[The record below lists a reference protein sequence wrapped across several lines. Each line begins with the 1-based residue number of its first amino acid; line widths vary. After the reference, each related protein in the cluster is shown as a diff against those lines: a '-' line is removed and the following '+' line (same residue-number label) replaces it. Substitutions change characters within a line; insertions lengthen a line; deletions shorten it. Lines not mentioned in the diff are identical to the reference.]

1 MRNIRIVIWGFGA
14 MGSGIARMILEKQ
27 GLEITGVLDTWDE
40 LVGKNIY
47 DRLDLDPQGRDP
59 VYISNQPEEVIS
71 KDQCDLVVLATDSFT
86 AKAFPK
92 LKFCVERGV
101 NVVTTA
107 EEMAWPWA
115 QEPELSAGLDRLAR
129 KHKVSILG
137 TGVNPGFILDLLVV
151 CLTGACEHVDSIE
164 AARINDLSPFGKA
177 VMEEQG
183 VGMDVEA
190 FNQLNAAGKLSGHV
204 GFPESV
210 GIITQALGWQVK
222 KFEQTKGPIVSQV
235 ERKASHFDVK
245 AGKVAGVRQQCF
257 AYGEDGKQ
265 LIHLDHPQQ
274 VYPELEG
281 TETGDYITI
290 HTGSYDMNLRIKPET
305 PGGIGTIA
313 MIVNMIPAVIN
324 AEPGLLNLLD
334 LPIPRAYFGDW
345 RKQITANQEARRLYK
360 AGDLVTIE
368 QISLP
373 AGERADSV
381 PTDTAN
387 TPLLLWVKGKLKKDA
402 YTGEEVEVETEIGRV
417 VTGRLT
423 NYPVN
428 YQHHFGEY
436 VPELAEVRQLVKAV
450 LWEEA

>member
-59 VYISNQPEEVIS
+59 VYISNQPDEVIS

-115 QEPELSAGLDRLAR
+115 QEPELSADLDRLAR

-210 GIITQALGWQVK
+210 GIITQALGWQVE
-222 KFEQTKGPIVSQV
+222 KFEQTKDPIVSQV

-245 AGKVAGVRQQCF
+245 PGKVAGVRQQCF

-387 TPLLLWVKGKLKKDA
+387 TPLLLWVKGKLQKDA